1 MREEYKVTI
10 TAEQVKELAQLVD
23 QNHHTEAMLN
33 LTEYVYD
40 AFEEMYEF
48 DESKG
53 YASPQAEYYAHYE
66 MALYERWKLM
76 KAIQDIHE
84 KFNQI
89 PRKCYDLRYELMNE
103 TLACIKNEEE
113 VRGCL

>member
-10 TAEQVKELAQLVD
+10 TPEQVSELAELVD
-23 QNHHTEAMLN
+23 QNHHTVAMLS
-33 LTEYVYD
+33 LTKFVYD
-40 AFEEMYEF
+40 TLKDMYEF

-53 YASPQAEYYAHYE
+53 YRSSQSGWYDKYE
-66 MALYERWKLM
+66 SEMYERWRLM
-76 KAIQDIHE
+76 VAIQEIHE
-84 KFNQI
+84 QLNQI

-103 TLACIKNEEE
+103 TLACITNEEE